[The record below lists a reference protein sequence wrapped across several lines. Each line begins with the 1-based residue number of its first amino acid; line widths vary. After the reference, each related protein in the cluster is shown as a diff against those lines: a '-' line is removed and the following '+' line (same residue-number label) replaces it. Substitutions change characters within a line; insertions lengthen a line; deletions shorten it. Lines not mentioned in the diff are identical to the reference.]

1 MSFTT
6 EQIVSLLVALIA
18 GGVITKLISLPFDK
32 RKSTDDSQ
40 LSQASAAKTYH
51 EMSMEIFR
59 EVRIEADKLQL
70 RVQLLTTEV
79 ESLHRQVHL
88 MTLQLE
94 EKDKIIESLRRSSEL
109 DLGNLTRGTLNED
122 LR

>member
-1 MSFTT
+1 MNFTT
-6 EQIVSLLVALIA
+6 EHIVSLLVALAA
-18 GGVITKLISLPFDK
+18 GGFLTQLLSFGFQK
-32 RKSTDDSQ
+32 RKSQDDSQ

-59 EVRIEADKLQL
+59 EVRIEADKLQT
-70 RVQLLTTEV
+70 RVQQLTTEV

-94 EKDKIIESLRRSSEL
+94 EKDKIIESLKK
-109 DLGNLTRGTLNED
+109 GPLNED
-122 LR
+122 FR